1 MRQPILLCTVLFFAV
16 FFSSLSC
23 AGDKPSIFVSILPQK
38 YFVEQIA
45 GDLVG
50 VQVMVKPG
58 ASPAT
63 YEPKVSQMKKLAV
76 SEIYFAIGVPFE
88 QAWLER
94 IAGVNSQMKIVRTDA
109 NIKKLSMEEHH
120 HDEEAELHGE
130 SGHDEHVDEEGDSHE
145 EHGHNGHDGHDGH
158 DGHADEEEGLDPHI
172 WLSPQ
177 LVKQQASVIC
187 TSLQELLPEQATL
200 LESNLTRFKE
210 KIDNLDTELRE
221 ILSGKE
227 NLRFMVFHPSWG
239 YFAEDYKLRQV
250 PIEIEGKGAKSS
262 QLRELIIF
270 AKDKGINVIFAQPQF
285 STKSAKLVAR
295 EIDGQVITVDPLAED
310 WLTNMKVVAEKF
322 RDAIQ

>member
-1 MRQPILLCTVLFFAV
+1 MRQPILLCTALFFAV

-23 AGDKPSIFVSILPQK
+23 AGDKPSVFVSILPQK

-45 GDLVG
+45 GDLVDI
-50 VQVMVKPG
+50 QVMVKPG

-76 SEIYFAIGVPFE
+76 SELYFAVGVPFE

-94 IAGVNSQMKIVRTDA
+94 IAGVNSQMKIVKTDA
-109 NIKKLSMEEHH
+109 GIKKLAMEKHLH
-120 HDEEAELHGE
+120 DDEE
-130 SGHDEHVDEEGDSHE
+130 DDSHE
-145 EHGHNGHDGHDGH
+145 EHAGDDQEN
-158 DGHADEEEGLDPHI
+158 EQEEGLDPHI

-177 LVKQQASVIC
+177 LVKQQATVIC
-187 TSLQELLPEQATL
+187 TSLKELLPEQTTL
-200 LESNLTRFKE
+200 FETNLARFIKQ
-210 KIDNLDTELRE
+210 IDDLDTELRE
-221 ILSGKE
+221 ILRGKE

-239 YFAEDYKLRQV
+239 YFAQDYKLRQV

-262 QLRELIIF
+262 QLRELILF
-270 AKDKGINVIFAQPQF
+270 ARDEGIKVIFAQPQF
-285 STKSAKLVAR
+285 STKSANLVAR

-310 WLTNMKVVAEKF
+310 WLANMKVVAKKF

>member
-1 MRQPILLCTVLFFAV
+1 MRQPILLCISLFFTV

-23 AGDKPSIFVSILPQK
+23 AGDKPSVFVSILPQK

-45 GDLVG
+45 GDLVNI
-50 VQVMVKPG
+50 QVMVKPG

-63 YEPKVSQMKKLAV
+63 YEPKVSQMKKLAA
-76 SEIYFAIGVPFE
+76 SEVYFAVGVPFE

-94 IAGVNSQMKIVRTDA
+94 IASVNSQMKIVKTDA
-109 NIKKLSMEEHH
+109 GIKKLTMEKHL
-120 HDEEAELHGE
+120 HD
-130 SGHDEHVDEEGDSHE
+130 DEGDDTHE
-145 EHGHNGHDGHDGH
+145 EHAGDE
-158 DGHADEEEGLDPHI
+158 HANDQKEGLDPHI

-177 LVKQQASVIC
+177 LVKQQASIIC
-187 TSLQELLPEQATL
+187 TSLKELLPEQATL
-200 LESNLTRFKE
+200 FETNLARFIKQ
-210 KIDNLDTELRE
+210 IDDLDNELRE
-221 ILSGKE
+221 ILRGKE

-239 YFAEDYKLRQV
+239 YFAQDYKLRQV

-262 QLRELIIF
+262 QLRELILF
-270 AKDKGINVIFAQPQF
+270 ARAEGIKVIFAQPQF

-310 WLTNMKVVAEKF
+310 WLANMKVVAKKF